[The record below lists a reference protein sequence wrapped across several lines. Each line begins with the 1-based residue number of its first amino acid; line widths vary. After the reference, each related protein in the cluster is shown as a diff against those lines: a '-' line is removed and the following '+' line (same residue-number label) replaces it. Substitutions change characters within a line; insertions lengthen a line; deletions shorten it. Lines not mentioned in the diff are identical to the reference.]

1 MRGEGWR
8 DAGSPPQRTTTQS
21 IEVQSDTRKAT
32 ASDASRLA
40 TTLAEA
46 FVDDPV
52 FLWLMPDDASRQR
65 RLRRFFE
72 IELSQLVLPRGRAC
86 TSPDLTGAALSL
98 PPGAWRAP
106 TRVAVQHG
114 RCFGIHL
121 PKAAGLAALMERRHL
136 REPHY
141 YFPYIGVAP
150 EAQGRGLGS
159 TLMRPTLDRCDKEG
173 LPAFLEATNERNTAL
188 YERLGFERRGDL
200 SFAGGPPLHLMVR
213 PPRSRRESA

>member
-1 MRGEGWR
+1 
-8 DAGSPPQRTTTQS
+8 
-21 IEVQSDTRKAT
+21 V

-40 TTLAEA
+40 ATLAEA

-52 FLWLMPDDASRQR
+52 FLWLMPDDASRR
-65 RLRRFFE
+65 SRLRRFFE
-72 IELSQLVLPRGRAC
+72 VELSQLVLPRGHAW

-98 PPGAWRAP
+98 PPGSWRAP
-106 TRVAVQHG
+106 TQVAVRQG

-121 PKAAGLAALMERRHL
+121 PKAAGIAALMERHHL

-150 EAQGRGLGS
+150 AAQGRGLGS
-159 TLMRPTLDRCDKEG
+159 GLMAPTLHRCDQEG
-173 LPAFLEATNERNTAL
+173 LPAYLEATNARNAAL
-188 YERLGFERRGDL
+188 YERLGFEHRRDL

-213 PPRSRRESA
+213 PPRKRREST